1 VTRRPL
7 HRAAVRIVLLAA
19 AASLVA
25 SAIPTAS
32 ARAAEDRLPDLKS
45 ARTRDFRIVKT
56 GSGRRLLRFASM
68 LYNRG
73 AGPFEIRTSRPNTA
87 TAWDVDQIVYD
98 DEGGARRIQ
107 TAARLRFAGDGHDHW
122 HVRRM
127 MSYHLWGS
135 GGTFRDAKIGFCFFD
150 TNLVDAALPR
160 SPARAVYRQSTC
172 GRRSSLH
179 TSSGVSVGWGDRYP
193 WNFAY
198 QWIDIT
204 GLRGGTYTLRSAV
217 DLDDLF
223 EESSETNNCEW
234 TRIRF
239 GSTGT
244 TVRVIERGTQCID
257 DWSATGYASHIQWA
271 LDEGVMRLCDT
282 DLFCTNTRV
291 SRARMAVFFVRVMD
305 LPPAGRDY
313 FDDDDGSTHEW
324 AINRI
329 AEAGLLRGC
338 GVRRFCGSRLV
349 TRAVMAMMLYRALDL
364 PSADRDYFD
373 DDDGTI
379 YERSINALAAAGLTF
394 GCGDGGYCPSAPVTN
409 GQTAAY
415 LHRGFGAPD

>member
-1 VTRRPL
+1 MVL
-7 HRAAVRIVLLAA
+7 VAAAV
-19 AASLVA
+19 SLVA
-25 SAIPTAS
+25 SAIPAS
-32 ARAAEDRLPDLKS
+32 SANAAEDRLPDLKS

-56 GSGRRLLRFASM
+56 GSGRRLLRFTSM

-73 AGPFEIRTSRPNTA
+73 AGPFEIRASRPSTA

-107 TAARLRFAGDGHDHW
+107 TSARLRFAGDGHDHW

-135 GGTFRDAKIGFCFFD
+135 GGTFRDRKIGFCFFD
-150 TNLVDAALPR
+150 TNLVNGALPR
-160 SPARAVYRQSTC
+160 SPSRPVYRQSTC

-179 TSSGVSVGWGDRYP
+179 TRSGVSVGWGDKYP

-223 EESSETNNCEW
+223 QESSETNNCEW

-244 TVRVIERGTQCID
+244 TVRVIERGTRCID
-257 DWSATGYASHIQWA
+257 DYATTVYAPHIGWA
-271 LDEGVMRLCDT
+271 LDAGVMRLCDA
-282 DLFCTNTRV
+282 DLFCTYQRV
-291 SRARMAVFFVRVMD
+291 SRARMAVFFSRVMR
-305 LPPAGRDY
+305 LPPTGTDY
-313 FDDDDGSTHEW
+313 FDDDDGTSHEW

-338 GVRRFCGSRLV
+338 GTRRFCPERIV
-349 TRAVMAMMLYRALDL
+349 TRGVIATMLSRALDL
-364 PSADRDYFD
+364 PPADRDYFD
-373 DDDGTI
+373 DDDGSP
-379 YERSINALAAAGLTF
+379 YEPGINAIAASGITR
-394 GCGDGGYCPSAPVTN
+394 GCGDGGYCPGDAVTN
-409 GQTAAY
+409 GQTATF
-415 LHRGFGAPD
+415 LHRAFGAEDP